1 MEKWIGKIA
10 VVTGASAGIG
20 ASIAKELANIGIIV
34 IGLARRVNRV
44 EELNQNIKGVIHAHQ
59 CDVSKEESI
68 ISTFKWIGEKF
79 GQIDILINNAG
90 IARLTTLLDPNNSSQ
105 INDLVNVNLMAVL
118 FCTREA
124 FKYMGEEGHIININ
138 RSVFTTIQKSVLKNK
153 LIFTVPLDTKH
164 L

>member
-44 EELNQNIKGVIHAHQ
+44 EELNQSIKGTIHAYQ

-79 GQIDILINNAG
+79 GTIDILINNAG
-90 IARLTTLLDPNNSSQ
+90 IARLTTLLDPNNSTQ
-105 INDLVNVNLMAVL
+105 IHDLVNVNLMAVL

-138 RSVFTTIQKSVLKNK
+138 RSVTIQSFV
-153 LIFTVPLDTKH
+153 
-164 L
+164 